1 MITFQQSKRQAT
13 DFIVRK
19 QRKGG
24 VPNFKL
30 CYGTRKL
37 IYKKKQHKCKN
48 WRLKTRNY
56 AIPCVFL

>member
-48 WRLKTRNY
+48 WRHKT
-56 AIPCVFL
+56 